1 MAADAGV
8 ATEAGIPRGLRG
20 VVVAKSAKSYV
31 DGLNG
36 VFNLCGYDI
45 RDIAEKISFEES
57 TYLLW
62 HGHLPNRQELTAFE
76 QEFRAA
82 RELPPEL
89 IAFLKTVPR
98 DAVPMYVLRTAVSVL
113 GMQTFKELP
122 AQTPGEALAMVQKLA
137 VSLTAKIGLIVPAI
151 QRFRT
156 GQELP
161 PVRKD
166 LGEAAHFLYQLNGT
180 EPSQDA
186 ADAFDTALVLH
197 CDHGFNNSTFTAR
210 VVSSS
215 LTDIYS
221 VLVAAIGALNGP
233 LHGGANVQVLP
244 MLQEIGD
251 PSKAEAWVLEQL
263 KNKRVVMGIGHPVYK
278 VVDPRKDPLKRM
290 ALKLTNQT
298 GAKLISIAEQVEA
311 VMAREKRLHAN
322 VDLYSAPLF
331 HALGIPSDLFTLIFA
346 ASRTTGWLA
355 QVMEQLEDN
364 RIYRPE
370 CDYIGPPVG
379 REFKPIDER

>member
-1 MAADAGV
+1 MAAAV
-8 ATEAGIPRGLRG
+8 TETEIPRGLRG
-20 VVVAKSAKSYV
+20 VVVARSAKSYV
-31 DGLNG
+31 DGQAG

-62 HGHLPNRQELTAFE
+62 YGRLPNRQELTAFE
-76 QEFRAA
+76 QAWRAA

-89 IAFLKTVPR
+89 IAFLKTVPQ
-98 DAVPMYVLRTAVSVL
+98 DAVPMYTLRTAVSVL
-113 GMQTFKELP
+113 GMLTMKELP
-122 AQTPGEALAMVQKLA
+122 AQTPAEALASVQKLA
-137 VSLTAKIGLIVPAI
+137 VSLTAKMGLIVPAI

-156 GQELP
+156 GQDLP
-161 PVRKD
+161 PARKD
-166 LGEAAHFLYQLNGT
+166 LGEAAHFLYLLTGK

-244 MLQEIGD
+244 MLEEIGD
-251 PSKAEAWVLEQL
+251 PSKAEAWVLDQL
-263 KNKRVVMGIGHPVYK
+263 QHKRVVMGIGHPVYK

-290 ALKLTNQT
+290 AMKLTNQS
-298 GAKLISIAEQVEA
+298 GAKLISIAEKVEE
-311 VMAREKRLHAN
+311 VMAREKKLHAN
-322 VDLYSAPLF
+322 VDLYSAPLLS
-331 HALGIPSDLFTLIFA
+331 AIGIPADLFTLIFA

-370 CDYIGPPVG
+370 SEYVGPPVG
-379 REFKPIDER
+379 RAFQAIDER

>member
-1 MAADAGV
+1 VTDV
-8 ATEAGIPRGLRG
+8 EIPRGLRG
-20 VVVAKSAKSYV
+20 VAVAKSAKSYV
-31 DGLNG
+31 DGQAG

-62 HGHLPNRQELTAFE
+62 HGRLPNRKELTDFE
-76 QEFRAA
+76 SEFRAA

-89 IAFLKTVPR
+89 VAFLKTVPQ
-98 DAVPMYVLRTAVSVL
+98 DAVPMYTLRTAMSVL
-113 GMQTFKELP
+113 GMMTMKELP
-122 AQTPGEALAMVQKLA
+122 AQTPAEALAIVKRLA
-137 VSLTAKIGLIVPAI
+137 VSLTAKMSMIVPAI

-156 GQELP
+156 GQSLP

-166 LGEAAHFLYQLNGT
+166 LGEAAHFLYQLTGQ
-180 EPSQDA
+180 EPSTDA

-244 MLQEIGD
+244 MLEESGD
-251 PSKAEAWVLEQL
+251 PSRAEAWVLDQL

-290 ALKLTNQT
+290 ATKLTNRS
-298 GAKLISIAEQVEA
+298 GAKLIQIAEKVEE
-311 VMAREKRLHAN
+311 VMAREKKLHAN

-331 HALGIPSDLFTLIFA
+331 SALNIPTDLFTPIFA

-370 CDYIGPPVG
+370 SEYVGPPVG
-379 REFKPIDER
+379 REFKPIDAR

>member
-1 MAADAGV
+1 MAAAAAV
-8 ATEAGIPRGLRG
+8 TETEIPRGLRG

-31 DGLNG
+31 DGQAG

-62 HGHLPNRQELTAFE
+62 YGRLPNRKELAAFE

-82 RELPPEL
+82 RELPPGL
-89 IAFLKTVPR
+89 IDFLKTVPR
-98 DAVPMYVLRTAVSVL
+98 DAVPMYTLRTAMSVL
-113 GMQTFKELP
+113 GMLTMKELP
-122 AQTPGEALAMVQKLA
+122 AQTPAEALAMVQKQA
-137 VSLTAKIGLIVPAI
+137 VSLTAKMAMIVPAI
-151 QRFRT
+151 QRFRS
-156 GQELP
+156 GQDLP

-166 LGEAAHFLYQLNGT
+166 LGEAAHFLYMLTGK

-233 LHGGANVQVLP
+233 L
-244 MLQEIGD
+244 
-251 PSKAEAWVLEQL
+251 
-263 KNKRVVMGIGHPVYK
+263 
-278 VVDPRKDPLKRM
+278 
-290 ALKLTNQT
+290 
-298 GAKLISIAEQVEA
+298 
-311 VMAREKRLHAN
+311 
-322 VDLYSAPLF
+322 
-331 HALGIPSDLFTLIFA
+331 
-346 ASRTTGWLA
+346 
-355 QVMEQLEDN
+355 
-364 RIYRPE
+364 
-370 CDYIGPPVG
+370 
-379 REFKPIDER
+379 